1 MLETICET
9 MVEAYRRNWI
19 TSRDGNV
26 SIRHHDRDHFY
37 ITPSGVRKQ
46 TLQPDQ
52 FKRIGITTGINSGVG
67 QGIYWHLW
75 RELEYTDISSSLKP
89 SGEIPLHFGLQKEM
103 GKHKNDVR
111 VVMHFH
117 PTYCVAAMHA
127 GIDLSSMVKDFP
139 ELSRYTKVAPNVGD
153 VPPISQ
159 ELADQCFEKLEL
171 DSQGNIQYDIV
182 GIKGHGVV
190 AIDTSPWR
198 AFEHIERLEHICQIV
213 LASRQIQ
220 QSKSVDSIACVD
232 ASRSSSKIKAEDF
245 GVPPEF
251 AERAE
256 NYAQWSIAK
265 AKEFYVKLASTGIDP
280 RPATDPEKYLPGAR
294 AAAEAVAKGI
304 AACIR
309 ESKLT

>member
-1 MLETICET
+1 MLETICDIMT
-9 MVEAYRRNWI
+9 DAYKRNWI

-52 FKRIGITTGINSGVG
+52 FKKIKINKWINSGNGVG
-67 QGIYWHLW
+67 VFGYGW
-75 RELEYTDISSSLKP
+75 EDVPYTDISSALRP

-103 GKHKNDVR
+103 GQHSNDVR
-111 VVMHFH
+111 VVVHVH

-127 GIDLSSMVKDFP
+127 GIDLSTIVDSFP

-159 ELADQCFEKLEL
+159 ELADQCFEKLKL
-171 DSQGNIQYDIV
+171 DNNGNIKFDIV

-198 AFEHIERLEHICQIV
+198 AYEHIERLEHICKIV
-213 LASRQIQ
+213 LAS
-220 QSKSVDSIACVD
+220 
-232 ASRSSSKIKAEDF
+232 
-245 GVPPEF
+245 G
-251 AERAE
+251 
-256 NYAQWSIAK
+256 NY
-265 AKEFYVKLASTGIDP
+265 
-280 RPATDPEKYLPGAR
+280 
-294 AAAEAVAKGI
+294 
-304 AACIR
+304 
-309 ESKLT
+309 

>member
-1 MLETICET
+1 

-46 TLQPDQ
+46 TMQPDQ
-52 FKRIGITTGINSGVG
+52 FKKIGIVYRPVERWNAI
-67 QGIYWHLW
+67 
-75 RELEYTDISSSLKP
+75 ELPYSDISANLKP
-89 SGEIPLHFGLQKEM
+89 SGELPLHFGLQKKM
-103 GKHKNDVR
+103 GQHNTDVR

-127 GIDLSSMVKDFP
+127 GIDLSTIVNNFP

-159 ELADQCFEKLEL
+159 ELADACHRNLEL
-171 DSQGNIQYDIV
+171 DFDGNIAYDIV

-213 LASRQIQ
+213 LAS
-220 QSKSVDSIACVD
+220 
-232 ASRSSSKIKAEDF
+232 
-245 GVPPEF
+245 G
-251 AERAE
+251 
-256 NYAQWSIAK
+256 
-265 AKEFYVKLASTGIDP
+265 
-280 RPATDPEKYLPGAR
+280 KY
-294 AAAEAVAKGI
+294 
-304 AACIR
+304 
-309 ESKLT
+309 

>member
-52 FKRIGITTGINSGVG
+52 FKKIKINHSIHSGWG
-67 QGIYWHLW
+67 TSDMLYAWEEMH
-75 RELEYTDISSSLKP
+75 YTDISANLKP
-89 SGEIPLHFGLQKEM
+89 SGEIPLHFGLQREL
-103 GKHKNDVR
+103 GQHKDDVR

-127 GIDLSSMVKDFP
+127 GIDLSSIVNDFP
-139 ELSRYTKVAPNVGD
+139 ELSRYTKVAPNVPD

-159 ELADQCFEKLEL
+159 ELADKCHTNLQL
-171 DSQGNIQYDIV
+171 DKNGNVAFDIV

-190 AIDTSPWR
+190 SIDTSPWR

-213 LASRQIQ
+213 LASR
-220 QSKSVDSIACVD
+220 
-232 ASRSSSKIKAEDF
+232 
-245 GVPPEF
+245 
-251 AERAE
+251 
-256 NYAQWSIAK
+256 NY
-265 AKEFYVKLASTGIDP
+265 
-280 RPATDPEKYLPGAR
+280 
-294 AAAEAVAKGI
+294 
-304 AACIR
+304 
-309 ESKLT
+309 